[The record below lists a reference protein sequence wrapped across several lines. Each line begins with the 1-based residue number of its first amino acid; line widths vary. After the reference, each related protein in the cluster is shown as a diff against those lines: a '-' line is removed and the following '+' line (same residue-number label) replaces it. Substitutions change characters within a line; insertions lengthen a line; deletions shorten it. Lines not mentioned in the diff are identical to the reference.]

1 MMARVFRSG
10 IFLSALIWAPV
21 LVLAAACSKPAT
33 TVQPGTVQP
42 GGTMNILGPV
52 PAMVPNPL
60 PDDWITEGNPG
71 PGQLTVV
78 ERDGVPAL
86 KVVNGGRSFVAA
98 KPAWASLL
106 ATPYLSWAWNMEPQ
120 NRGTHPVRLA
130 IGFNGGNPDG
140 RAGISGLGRSGARL
154 PPHDR
159 AIVIVWAES
168 ALQLGTITKPKPT
181 GPAQA
186 AARYTARGGREN
198 AGSWVFETVDLSDIY
213 RRAWPGDDAGN
224 VRITF
229 IGIAAA
235 GKTPSA
241 AYISGLRLS
250 R

>member
-1 MMARVFRSG
+1 MTSRVSKSG

-21 LVLAAACSKPAT
+21 LVLVAACSKPMT
-33 TVQPGTVQP
+33 TIQP

-52 PAMVPNPL
+52 PAMVSHPL
-60 PDDWITEGNPG
+60 PDDWITEGKPG

-78 ERDGVPAL
+78 NRDGVPAL
-86 KVVNGGRSFVAA
+86 KVINGRQSFVAV
-98 KPAWASLL
+98 KPARASLL
-106 ATPYLSWAWNMEPQ
+106 ATPYLSWAWNMDPQ
-120 NRGTHPVRLA
+120 NQGPHPVRLV
-130 IGFNGGNPDG
+130 IGFLGGNPDSRVWG
-140 RAGISGLGRSGARL
+140 SGFGKPGVKL

-159 AIVIVWAES
+159 AVVIVWGES
-168 ALQLGTITKPKPT
+168 ALQRGSITKPKP
-181 GPAQA
+181 AKHAEA

-198 AGSWVFETVDLSDIY
+198 TGSWVFETVDLSDIY

-224 VRITF
+224 AQITF

-235 GKTPSA
+235 PGKMPSA